1 MGTNFKFGRIRTAP
15 DGSGELLDG
24 IEYCSKNGHD
34 EPVPQEHHFLRMPSG
49 KNPCIRFSRGPI
61 PVADFSADTVSGCV
75 GTDIQFTDTSTGSPT
90 GWSWDFGDG
99 ETSTEQNPVHQYTAA
114 GTYTVSLTGK
124 NLFGESTETKTDFI
138 TISGTLAADFS
149 GSPLSG
155 QAPLI
160 VNFTDTSTGSPET
173 WDWDFGDGGVSAD
186 QNPAH
191 QYTAAG
197 DYTVSLTVDNSVCP
211 PSTEEKI
218 NYINVLLPATCNWND
233 DFTGSDGDNIDS
245 DRWDWE
251 SWENPTIQDDEYTVK
266 IDSHGA
272 FYESP
277 KLATD
282 VEENFTLEFDIIEHI
297 KSVYD
302 PGGYGGKL
310 VCQIIDPVT
319 NESFEYG
326 LEIDTHGNYN
336 VIFDDFNGN
345 SDSYAIGPDI
355 DSVQFRIIK
364 SGLDLELWHN
374 IDGNGWVNWVS
385 KTLVSGDY
393 TELHLT
399 TDMYYTNPFRYGWD
413 NFYWVDGCPRQ

>member
-75 GTDIQFTDTSTGSPT
+75 GTDIQFTDTSTGSP
-90 GWSWDFGDG
+90 
-99 ETSTEQNPVHQYTAA
+99 
-114 GTYTVSLTGK
+114 
-124 NLFGESTETKTDFI
+124 
-138 TISGTLAADFS
+138 
-149 GSPLSG
+149 
-155 QAPLI
+155 
-160 VNFTDTSTGSPET
+160 ET

-211 PSTEEKI
+211 PSMEEKI
-218 NYINVLLPATCNWND
+218 NYINVLPPATCNWND
-233 DFTGSDGDNIDS
+233 DFTGNDGDNIDS

-251 SWENPTIQDDEYTVK
+251 SWEDPTIQDDEYTVK

-277 KLATD
+277 KLAAD

-297 KSVYD
+297 KSFFNA
-302 PGGYGGKL
+302 GGYGGKL

-345 SDSYAIGPDI
+345 SDSYAIGQDI
-355 DSVQFRIIK
+355 DNVRFRIIK